1 LKDRGPQQTILK
13 DKKISLKIKSML
25 GSDVKLF
32 TDAIRV
38 VDSSNIVVDES
49 SYTAHGVSKG
59 SPETRG
65 YVSVK
70 QSGEIYVAIIT
81 ADSVYYYSN
90 DEYFKINAP
99 AQVDKWIDKYGLGRN
114 NISKSK

>member
-1 LKDRGPQQTILK
+1 
-13 DKKISLKIKSML
+13 ML